1 VTNPTETL
9 IKIILEDEDT
19 RKSVSDLAHVL
30 MESNSK
36 RLNPHSAV
44 FTSRTHLS
52 ELMKQF
58 VKRRARKFPG
68 STWDRIAL
76 HVDYFAVATYFIP
89 DNDRDLVLANL

>member
-19 RKSVSDLAHVL
+19 RKSVSHLSSVL
-30 MESNSK
+30 VESNS
-36 RLNPHSAV
+36 RRFSQHSAI
-44 FTSRTHLS
+44 FKSRTNLS

-58 VKRRARKFPG
+58 VSRRARKFPG